1 MMRLKRARCCQWTRQ
16 IFLKDPNEK
25 SRAIDV
31 LADNLFEGVKE
42 SQRVSFM
49 FGHSVIFA

>member
-1 MMRLKRARCCQWTRQ
+1 M
-16 IFLKDPNEK
+16 
-25 SRAIDV
+25 DV

-49 FGHSVIFA
+49 FGHSVIFAESCLLLGELDDYQLSVPEHL